1 SPAGRRRCGSR
12 GRMQLIPLDAGPTPR
27 CARTVATSGAETGKA
42 GGSGR
47 DRRCER
53 PAPGAAPPAP
63 GRPPPRPHRD
73 LMGPLPGDTAHN
85 LPSGVLPLQADI
97 ITSDQFVEACTTWAA
112 RKGAPLADVLTD
124 RGWVAP
130 TERATIEHL
139 MQLKLKK
146 FGGDAHASLTAV
158 A

>member
-1 SPAGRRRCGSR
+1 
-12 GRMQLIPLDAGPTPR
+12 M
-27 CARTVATSGAETGKA
+27 GA
-42 GGSGR
+42 
-47 DRRCER
+47 
-53 PAPGAAPPAP
+53 
-63 GRPPPRPHRD
+63 
-73 LMGPLPGDTAHN
+73 LPVDTDHN
-85 LPSGVLPLQADI
+85 LLFGVLALQADI

-146 FGGDAHASLTAV
+146 YGGDAHASLTAV
-158 A
+158 ADDSARRALARVPDPEVERTATQLAHHAGHVLVSTVTYQPETRERYTLT